1 MKSQKPPPFKKVSTL
16 KKQNSYKTRKTSP
29 FMTERPVLG
38 LMEPV
43 VVYGNN
49 GVEEKVLARVDS
61 GATSSSIDLN
71 VAAKLELGPITR
83 SKVVKSASGIGK
95 RPIVQAKI
103 KIGDTV
109 IEDEFS
115 LADRSHMTYPIL
127 IGQNIL
133 KEGKFLIDPLKKM
146 EQE

>member
-1 MKSQKPPPFKKVSTL
+1 MD
-16 KKQNSYKTRKTSP
+16 
-29 FMTERPVLG
+29 ERPVLG
-38 LMEPV
+38 LTEPV
-43 VVYGNN
+43 IVYGNN
-49 GVEEKVLARVDS
+49 EQTEEVLARVDS

-95 RPIVQAKI
+95 RPIVKAIISINGI
-103 KIGDTV
+103 KI
-109 IEDEFS
+109 EEEFT

-133 KEGKFLIDPLKKM
+133 KEGKFLIDPLKK
-146 EQE
+146 EEEE

>member
-1 MKSQKPPPFKKVSTL
+1 
-16 KKQNSYKTRKTSP
+16 
-29 FMTERPVLG
+29 MTERPVLG